1 MAMTTITNQQTGTN
15 ISEIADGVYRISTPI
30 PPSAIP
36 IPGGF
41 TFNQFLIA
49 AAEPLLFH
57 TGMRGL
63 FPLVRDAVSRVLPVE
78 RLRYVAFSHHEA
90 DEDGSMAEWLAAAPQ
105 AQALCGRT
113 AATLQGPEL
122 TRPPRALADGE
133 ELSLGDRTVRW
144 IDAPHVPH
152 GWDCGFMA
160 ELRTRTLFCGDLF
173 TQPGADGPARTE
185 GDILGPSEAM
195 RGAMDYYAHAPHTR
209 ATLERLAAL
218 EPRTLACMHGS
229 SYGGDGAA
237 LLRTLADALCG
248 R

>member
-1 MAMTTITNQQTGTN
+1 MTTTNQQSATS
-15 ISEIADGVYRISTPI
+15 IIEIADGVYRISTPI
-30 PPSAIP
+30 PPSAIA

-63 FPLVRDAVSRVLPVE
+63 FPFVREAVAHVLPVDT
-78 RLRYVAFSHHEA
+78 LRYVAFSHHEA
-90 DEDGSMAEWLAAAPQ
+90 DEDGSMDEWLAAAPR
-105 AQALCGRT
+105 AQAVCGRI
-113 AATLQGPEL
+113 AAVLQGQEL
-122 TRPPRALADGE
+122 ARPPRALADGE
-133 ELSLGDRTVRW
+133 ELSLGDRTVTW

-152 GWDCGFMA
+152 GWDCGFMSEA
-160 ELRTRTLFCGDLF
+160 RTRTLFCGDLF
-173 TQPGADGPARTE
+173 TQPGADAPAHTE
-185 GDILGPSEAM
+185 GDILAPSEGM
-195 RGAMDYYAHAPHTR
+195 RSAMDYYAHAPQTR

-229 SYGGDGAA
+229 SYSGDGSQ
-237 LLRTLADALCG
+237 LLRALADTVCG